1 MGSENSGEGNNDNE
15 EYRDSNQNQN
25 QNFSPLMKQES
36 PVSLIPNKSE
46 GNRRKSS
53 KSPFVKLQKESKRK
67 SFQHTKKLEIFPN
80 NLLFEKEE
88 NNFEISPLLNSKIF
102 ISRDPAKSFN
112 ALDKFL
118 KLDFKSFVIFSQ
130 VPGYSPTHSEN
141 LKSNSQKNKQKT
153 KTCESLNEIEK
164 SDEKDYATNNDAD
177 FKKIT
182 FASIGEFHHHRPLK
196 RKITKEIRDPGF
208 DFDKMKC
215 FSGYFVHNNVENV
228 LNSLLIR
235 QYSNEKIN
243 VRKKKK
249 FLMKTIHKSNKI
261 QPLHIKGSG
270 K

>member
-1 MGSENSGEGNNDNE
+1 MGSENSGEENNDNE
-15 EYRDSNQNQN
+15 EYRDSNRNQN
-25 QNFSPLMKQES
+25 ISPLMKQES

-46 GNRRKSS
+46 ENRRKSS
-53 KSPFVKLQKESKRK
+53 KSPFLKLQKEESKRK

-88 NNFEISPLLNSKIF
+88 NNFEISPLLSSKIF

-112 ALDKFL
+112 VLDKFL
-118 KLDFKSFVIFSQ
+118 RLDFKSFVIFSQ
-130 VPGYSPTHSEN
+130 VPSHSPTHCEN
-141 LKSNSQKNKQKT
+141 LKSNLQKNKQKT

-164 SDEKDYATNNDAD
+164 SDEKDHTTNNEAD
-177 FKKIT
+177 LKKIT
-182 FASIGEFHHHRPLK
+182 FASIGEFHHRHLK
-196 RKITKEIRDPGF
+196 RKITKEIRDTGL

-228 LNSLLIR
+228 LNSLLIP